1 MSRSSAAALV
11 VAFTTLSPAV
21 AMAAKNSSKPKPTPP
36 VLAKQTRVDGAR
48 LAARTNGAIRHR
60 AVARRERAQAPSD
73 DPHLAAIRMCESHG
87 NYATNT
93 GNGFYGAYQFDIGT
107 WRSVGGSGLPSA
119 APPAEQDRRATM
131 LLQRSG
137 ASPWPVCG

>member
-1 MSRSSAAALV
+1 VSRSSAAALV
-11 VAFTTLSPAV
+11 VALTTLSPA
-21 AMAAKNSSKPKPTPP
+21 AALAATTAKKPTPP
-36 VLAKQTRVDGAR
+36 ALPKQTRVDGAR
-48 LAARTNGAIRHR
+48 LAARTNAAIRR
-60 AVARRERAQAPSD
+60 RTVARRERAQAPSN
-73 DPHLAAIRMCESHG
+73 DPRLAAIRMCESHG

-107 WRSVGGSGLPSA
+107 WRSVGGSGLPSS

-137 ASPWPVCG
+137 SSPWPVCG